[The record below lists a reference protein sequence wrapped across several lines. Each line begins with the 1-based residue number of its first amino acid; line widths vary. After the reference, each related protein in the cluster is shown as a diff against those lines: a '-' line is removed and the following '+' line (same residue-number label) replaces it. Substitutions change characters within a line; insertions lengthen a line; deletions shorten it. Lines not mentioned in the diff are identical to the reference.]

1 MSIDER
7 DELEDEIDSKFEGL
21 PFILHP
27 EIISAYGE
35 RYSIELDKDG
45 VPVVTSYEAVQSA
58 ACSLFRPR

>member
-7 DELEDEIDSKFEGL
+7 DELEDEIYGEFEGL

-27 EIISAYGE
+27 DVISAYGE
-35 RYSIELDKDG
+35 RYSISLDAAEG
-45 VPVVTSYEAVQSA
+45 VCVASQEAVQSA